1 MTIATNW
8 DLSFNVHFAGAS
20 MFLLVLVSRFFCVH
34 IGCWSS
40 SSVLSKYPFL
50 NHDYLQVSLPVGL
63 RFM

>member
-20 MFLLVLVSRFFCVH
+20 MFLLLLVFRFFCVY

-50 NHDYLQVSLPVGL
+50 NQ
-63 RFM
+63 